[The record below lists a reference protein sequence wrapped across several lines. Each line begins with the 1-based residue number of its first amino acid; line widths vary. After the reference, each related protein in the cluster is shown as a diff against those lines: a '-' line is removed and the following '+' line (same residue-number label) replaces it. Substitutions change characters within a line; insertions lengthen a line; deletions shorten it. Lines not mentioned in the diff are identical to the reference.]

1 MEVGELISFFRKQ
14 SGMTIDEL
22 AAKSGVPK
30 GTLNKIIGGVTKA
43 PTLDNMKSIA
53 KALGKT
59 LADFDESPIE
69 TKNSPSTAEAA
80 PGEDVQKMLEIL
92 DESLVKMGYIVAD
105 DDLTEQQEEVLIG
118 ICRILRATFK
128 KK

>member
-69 TKNSPSTAEAA
+69 TKNSPSTAEAE
-80 PGEDVQKMLEIL
+80 PGEEQ
-92 DESLVKMGYIVAD
+92 LVNLYRKLNEEGKEKLVDYAD
-105 DDLTEQQEEVLIG
+105 DLVSSGKYIKTSTNQLGNEKY
-118 ICRILRATFK
+118 A
-128 KK
+128 